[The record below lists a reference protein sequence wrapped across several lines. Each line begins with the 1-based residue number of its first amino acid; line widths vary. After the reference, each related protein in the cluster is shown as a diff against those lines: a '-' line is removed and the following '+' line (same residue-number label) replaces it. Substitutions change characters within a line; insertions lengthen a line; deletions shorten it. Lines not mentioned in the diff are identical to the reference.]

1 MATLLLFLTS
11 AAAAA
16 AATEELFL
24 TPETKILGRKKDI
37 PSNSLIICPS
47 YVAHIL
53 DNSKRLHLRSIFFL
67 SMLILCIIIWL
78 IIKSLGK
85 INNSVVTPLVKGQ
98 LRDRERKRRERS
110 HELCG
115 M

>member
-16 AATEELFL
+16 VASEELFL
-24 TPETKILGRKKDI
+24 TPETKIL
-37 PSNSLIICPS
+37 SNSLIICLS

-78 IIKSLGK
+78 ITKSLRK
-85 INNSVVTPLVKGQ
+85 INNSVV
-98 LRDRERKRRERS
+98 E
-110 HELCG
+110 
-115 M
+115 